1 MQRQRPT
8 SGQDEVHLE
17 HDAVLVGQVVVK
29 PGRERSWK
37 WKLGEV
43 LKVKIGRGLENENLE
58 RYWKLKLQYSVV
70 PIWHYQWPSWWWR
83 WWGCAGPG
91 GVLVLVDHLAPA
103 QETLEGGRHNHPPT
117 CLAVDC
123 LFHILRIYFTHSHF
137 LEYKCN
143 IRIGKCQYQKISHKL
158 RWRCQSI
165 TVVKTLN
172 RDWGCL
178 VH

>member
-1 MQRQRPT
+1 M
-8 SGQDEVHLE
+8 
-17 HDAVLVGQVVVK
+17 
-29 PGRERSWK
+29 
-37 WKLGEV
+37 
-43 LKVKIGRGLENENLE
+43 KIWRGLENENLE

-143 IRIGKCQYQKISHKL
+143 ISWYIRIGKCQYQKISHKL
-158 RWRCQSI
+158 RWRCQRI
-165 TVVKTLN
+165 TVVKTLHWTETEVALFTKSHES
-172 RDWGCL
+172 RDKNHKYSAIRRLDLSGNNL
-178 VH
+178 IV